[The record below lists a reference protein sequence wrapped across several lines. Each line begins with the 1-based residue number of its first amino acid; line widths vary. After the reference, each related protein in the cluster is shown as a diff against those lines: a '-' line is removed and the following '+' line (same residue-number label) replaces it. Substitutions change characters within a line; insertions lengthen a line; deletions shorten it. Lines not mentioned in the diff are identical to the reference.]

1 MSAKNLRSGEK
12 LYAGAGCWVDGLAK
26 VSGAA
31 VGRDMLWTSSK
42 EEGRSTKESTRS
54 ENGLEMG
61 VEGSLGGV
69 VWWNAELGLS
79 GWATGTDGANR
90 WLYNS

>member
-1 MSAKNLRSGEK
+1 MSAKNWRSEEK
-12 LYAGAGCWVDGLAK
+12 LNVGAGCWVDGLAK

-54 ENGLEMG
+54 EKGLEMG
-61 VEGSLGGV
+61 VVESLGGV
-69 VWWNAELGLS
+69 EW
-79 GWATGTDGANR
+79 
-90 WLYNS
+90 